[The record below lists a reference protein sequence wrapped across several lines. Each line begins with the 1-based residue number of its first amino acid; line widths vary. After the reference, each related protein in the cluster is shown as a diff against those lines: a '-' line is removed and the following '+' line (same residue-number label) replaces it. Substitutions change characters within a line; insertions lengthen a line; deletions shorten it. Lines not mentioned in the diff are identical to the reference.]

1 MDYLEE
7 QRSPFISLSAK
18 RYFQF
23 WKSVLRENHISTRK
37 KKKDLCSLVLLL
49 RSLFTWICSYEQS

>member
-37 KKKDLCSLVLLL
+37 KKGSLQPCITLKESVYLDMLL
-49 RSLFTWICSYEQS
+49 